1 MSASLVLCEVNDGV
15 ATLTLN
21 DPAKLNCLSPP
32 MIASLRSELARLHNL
47 PGLRVVVLTG
57 AGEKAFCGGAHVQTL
72 AALDQT
78 SAREFITSLHLVC
91 DAVRKLPVPVIA
103 RFDGRCIGAGLELA
117 ASCDFRISSDQSR
130 FSMPEVRLGIPSVIE
145 AVLLPGLI
153 GWGRTRLLLYT
164 ARAIDAATALS
175 WGLVEEV
182 TTRDTLDA
190 VVQRAVEEILHS
202 DAAVIA
208 SQKRLVQGWER
219 MDTHAAI
226 VETID
231 EFARSWQRPEPRE
244 RLQAFVSELEARRLS
259 RSKN

>member
-103 RFDGRCIGAGLELA
+103 RVDGHCIGAGLELA

-164 ARAIDAATALS
+164 ARAIDAATALR

-182 TTRDTLDA
+182 TTRDALDA
-190 VVQRAVEEILHS
+190 AVLRAVEELLHS

-208 SQKRLVQGWER
+208 SQKRLVQGWES
-219 MDTHAAI
+219 MDTQAAI
-226 VETID
+226 AGSIS
-231 EFARSWQRPEPRE
+231 EFANTWRRPEPRS
-244 RLQAFVSELEARRLS
+244 RLQAFVHELEARRAS
-259 RSKN
+259 RLKN